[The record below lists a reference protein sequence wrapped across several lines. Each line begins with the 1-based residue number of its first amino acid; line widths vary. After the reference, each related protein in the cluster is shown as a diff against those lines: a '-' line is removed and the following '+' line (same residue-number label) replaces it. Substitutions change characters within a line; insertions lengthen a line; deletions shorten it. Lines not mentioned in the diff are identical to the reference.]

1 MYSDPHEFEHAIPFL
16 GPSMTASDLG
26 QDSKIDEGFGRTV
39 EGDSPTRK
47 FVLRYFFAR
56 LIGWP
61 GAVICGQLLLQT
73 LAWGFFGTVQHRG
86 GIALPHGLAVSAKDN
101 PHTVE
106 WISTQVSTILAFFS
120 TFSAFG
126 FTYLLPSISL
136 FSWGMRQSITL
147 HLRGDGM
154 SLGAFVSYIKISS
167 RSLIL
172 SPRKRTKLTLVAVI
186 VFLLTGV
193 QTAGWSALI
202 TPRSIF
208 IETPLQGHELDF
220 YSPLLRQMNKLDA
233 VEYCIEN
240 STNGPAFIVGQTE
253 SGYTAVKG
261 DLGLPATFTVM
272 EYSFNLSTGGIL
284 PLTLEPVN
292 ASTWFRNTS
301 TIPSTIRPD
310 SELPRGLDS
319 EYSLA
324 QQGFT
329 ADVKCNFMNNSD
341 DIRKTLFIANTT
353 VKDWED
359 TSVFPSQ
366 INFNTLYSHCLNE
379 NDQVWMNWTGAYTL
393 ANQPNY
399 LLMIGCPSNDTSSYT
414 IAFNASPK
422 GIYWFMRTMICT
434 VTPKINHVDVSYK
447 AAFINITGA
456 TENSNSVLADI
467 HAPPVVAAMNTLSQM
482 TSFTQ
487 AIDTNGVGD
496 KLKSLVSAADTS
508 YGDSTVLRTTE
519 EYIRGS
525 VEYSA
530 TVFKACLASSQTF
543 LAALPKDNKM
553 TIYTSGTH
561 QTETM
566 GWTHSASYV
575 TAIELLPGAIIA
587 LITIIVVFAAVAKHA
602 ADPKYDEYFDPSD
615 ALHLVAASA
624 NGGLDSVFVRKERR
638 DIESAE
644 DTMVFLGST
653 AARGPV
659 LLPTRS
665 DFSL

>member
-1 MYSDPHEFEHAIPFL
+1 MYSDPHEHATFPFL
-16 GPSMTASDLG
+16 GPSMAASDLV
-26 QDSKIDEGFGRTV
+26 QDSKINEGSGRTV
-39 EGDSPTRK
+39 QGGPPTRK
-47 FVLRYFFAR
+47 SVPRYFFAR

-61 GAVICGQLLLQT
+61 GAVICGQLLLQS
-73 LAWGFFGTVQHRG
+73 LAWGFFGAVQTRG
-86 GIALPHGLAVSAKDN
+86 GIALPHELAVSAKDN

-106 WISTQVSTILAFFS
+106 WISTQVSTILAFLS
-120 TFSAFG
+120 TC
-126 FTYLLPSISL
+126 L
-136 FSWGMRQSITL
+136 FSWGIRQSITL
-147 HLRGDGM
+147 HLRADGM

-172 SPRKRTKLTLVAVI
+172 SPRRRTKLSLVAVI
-186 VFLLTGV
+186 IFLLTGV

-208 IETPLQGHELDF
+208 IETPLQGHELDLS
-220 YSPLLRQMNKLDA
+220 SPLLLQINKLDA

-284 PLTLEPVN
+284 PLTLKPID

-329 ADVKCNFMNNSD
+329 ADVKCNFINSSD
-341 DIRKTLFIANTT
+341 DIRLKTLFILNTT

-359 TSVFPSQ
+359 PSVGPSK
-366 INFNTLYSHCLNE
+366 INFNTLSSHCLNE
-379 NDQVWMNWTGAYTL
+379 NDQVPMNWTGAYTL
-393 ANQPNY
+393 ADQPNY
-399 LLMIGCPSNDTSSYT
+399 LLMIACPSNDTSSASYT
-414 IAFNASPK
+414 VAFDASPK
-422 GIYWFMRTMICT
+422 GIYWFMTAMICT

-447 AAFINITGA
+447 GAFINITGA
-456 TENSNSVLADI
+456 SKNSNSVLADI

-482 TSFTQ
+482 TAFTQ

-519 EYIRGS
+519 EYIRGT

-543 LAALPKDNKM
+543 LAALPTDDKM

-566 GWTHSASYV
+566 GWTHSSSYV

-587 LITIIVVFAAVAKHA
+587 LITIVVVFAAVAKHA

-638 DIESAE
+638 DTESAE
-644 DTMVFLGST
+644 NTMVFLGST
-653 AARGPV
+653 AARGPM

-665 DFSL
+665 DSSL